1 MRYQIIFCLW
11 LLALTSF
18 DGWFRATLSAQE
30 TPKRSEFGS
39 SLERLKWDPKK
50 GAAVETREQKKK
62 SASKPAEDAI
72 RIETTLAVFDVLV
85 VDKQGRYVNGLGKDN
100 FVVAEDGKPQTVDV
114 FTRGNDATRARSI
127 VLIIDYSRSQFPY
140 IQTSVEA
147 AKLLVDKLSPK
158 DRLAIVTD
166 DVELLQDFTADKG
179 VLKAKLESLKEKA
192 LAERQPGRS
201 AQYSALFATLRELVI
216 GEERPIIIFQTDG
229 DELAALQPFVSGAPP
244 FAQARVRQFSLVDIC
259 NAAQR
264 AQATIYAVIPGLRL
278 LGLSPE
284 EQLMRARLIHEQ
296 NRLARSAFR
305 PGMGEPMRAESEEGL
320 SDAFYERLADSRQ
333 RQQAALATVAKIS
346 GGWPEYLQ
354 TPALAAPIYT
364 RILNDINRRYIIGY
378 YPTNTARD
386 GKLRKVKIEVRGH
399 PDFVVWGR
407 KSYYAAGP
415 EK

>member
-1 MRYQIIFCLW
+1 MVLAGAISW
-11 LLALTSF
+11 LDATSS
-18 DGWFRATLSAQE
+18 ATVTAQE
-30 TPKRSEFGS
+30 KPKRGEFGS

-50 GAAVETREQKKK
+50 EAAVETTEQKKK
-62 SASKPAEDAI
+62 GAPKPKQSEETI

-85 VDKQGRYVNGLGKDN
+85 VNKQGRYVNGLGKAD
-100 FVVAEDGKPQTVDV
+100 FVVAEDGKPQEVDS
-114 FTRGNDATRARSI
+114 FTRGDDATRARSI
-127 VLIIDYSRSQFPY
+127 VLIIDYSGSQLPY

-147 AKLLVDKLSPK
+147 AKMLVDKLGPK

-166 DVELLQDFTADKG
+166 DVELLQDFTTDRGKLKG
-179 VLKAKLESLKEKA
+179 KLESLKEKA
-192 LAERQPGRS
+192 LSDKQPGRS
-201 AQYSALFATLRELVI
+201 AQYSALMATLRELVI

-229 DELAALQPFVSGAPP
+229 DELMSLQPFAYGTSP
-244 FAQARVRQFSLVDIC
+244 FAQGRATEFSLIDIC
-259 NAAQR
+259 NAARR
-264 AQATIYAVIPGLRL
+264 AQVTIYSVIPGLRL

-305 PGMGEPMRAESEEGL
+305 PGMGAGPRSNNEDSLP
-320 SDAFYERLADSRQ
+320 DAFYERLANSRQ

-346 GGWPEYLQ
+346 GGWPDYLQ

-364 RILNDINRRYIIGY
+364 RILNDINRRYVIGY

-399 PDFVVWGR
+399 PDYVVWGR

-415 EK
+415 DK